1 VKPRCV
7 SEAFWRYAGGDS
19 GFAQVLREKAAGSAC
34 SFDSHGKVQIY
45 KQGDAYFGKIT
56 GGTKETKTDT
66 KNPEPS
72 LRNRDLLGLIILKD
86 FHYNNKGKWEDGTIY
101 DPNNGK
107 TYSCIIGMKD
117 NHKLEVRGYVGISLF
132 GRTEEWTR

>member
-1 VKPRCV
+1 MKLLLI
-7 SEAFWRYAGGDS
+7 GLLTIS
-19 GFAQVLREKAAGSAC
+19 GMSFAQQKKEDAILGEWLTASK
-34 SFDSHGKVQIY
+34 DGKVQIY